1 MMWLYSKYSYM
12 SRRHTLPLVAFLIF
26 FAPRGVQIS
35 ASWICRRS
43 RWALKK
49 LPASYNCE
57 RTTFFLMFVI
67 SVSYGIP
74 LLLTPLHP
82 NSMFLRTSAQWLAEN
97 SGPEDI
103 VAAPDSRISLY
114 SGCKG
119 VPHDYLTTPKEARYV
134 VEVLNSRKK
143 TTIDKVSLHVEKIIE
158 DNSGNPRAVI
168 YSQIR

>member
-1 MMWLYSKYSYM
+1 
-12 SRRHTLPLVAFLIF
+12 
-26 FAPRGVQIS
+26 
-35 ASWICRRS
+35 
-43 RWALKK
+43 
-49 LPASYNCE
+49 
-57 RTTFFLMFVI
+57 MFVI

-119 VPHDYLTTPKEARYV
+119 VPYDYLTTPKEARYV

-143 TTIDKVSLHVEKIIE
+143 TKVDKVSLHVEKIIE